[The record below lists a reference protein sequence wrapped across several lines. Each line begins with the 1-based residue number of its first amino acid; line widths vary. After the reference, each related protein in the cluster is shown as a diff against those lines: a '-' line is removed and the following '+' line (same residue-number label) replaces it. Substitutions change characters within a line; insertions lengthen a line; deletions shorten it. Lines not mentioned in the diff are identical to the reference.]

1 MSDHYKILWEGGQ
14 GELVEKKSRFIATT
28 EPVETEEEALAF
40 IERTRKKYW
49 DARHNCFAY
58 CTVTKTSFS
67 GAVTMENQARQ
78 RDDLCWMC
86 FWEQKSTTSAWWSPG
101 ILAVPC

>member
-58 CTVTKTSFS
+58 CIGDQKPAS
-67 GAVTMENQARQ
+67 AVQ
-78 RDDLCWMC
+78 
-86 FWEQKSTTSAWWSPG
+86 
-101 ILAVPC
+101 